1 MVSQSFTI
9 VVLKE
14 VSMLAQLPHT
24 AIQLETDVKRKKS
37 PRKTAA
43 FDVKRA
49 AEQGDKNFQYFLKSG
64 KLPVSR

>member
-1 MVSQSFTI
+1 
-9 VVLKE
+9 
-14 VSMLAQLPHT
+14 MLAQLPHT
-24 AIQLETDVKRKKS
+24 AIQLETNVKRKKS
-37 PRKTAA
+37 PRKTVA